1 MHNYHEPLGCP
12 VAWLISNREDEATLT
27 AFFKEVQKC
36 CPQAKITTLMTD
48 DGRLYIAMCES
59 LHISS
64 CYTACAATDLAG
76 VNGCVNIYPQVV
88 NLLCK
93 WHVDRY
99 LLVNI
104 TA

>member
-1 MHNYHEPLGCP
+1 
-12 VAWLISNREDEATLT
+12 
-27 AFFKEVQKC
+27 
-36 CPQAKITTLMTD
+36 MTD
-48 DGRLYIAMCES
+48 DGRLYIAMRER

-64 CYTACAATDLAG
+64 CYTACMCCYTDLAG
-76 VNGCVNIYPQVV
+76 VNGCVHIYPQVV

-104 TA
+104 TAYWSNHKYDKLQGMAEKVEFIGERPSAEGGAVCLFVDDDE